1 MAGGS
6 STVKISK
13 RDAAHV
19 NTLSGHHFIQTG
31 LGFNVLAKN
40 SQGQGIESHSAA
52 RQGRNVKLRRRE
64 GRKEDHQDLT
74 RPVVASKNSDRR
86 DAGDAEKKLLDAD
99 ER

>member
-1 MAGGS
+1 MSLRKTA
-6 STVKISK
+6 KHK
-13 RDAAHV
+13 
-19 NTLSGHHFIQTG
+19 G
-31 LGFNVLAKN
+31 LRVT
-40 SQGQGIESHSAA
+40 A
-52 RQGRNVKLRRRE
+52 RQGRNIKLRRRE